1 MSSGKGENAEEE
13 NLKIGANVIKHFTAV
28 SYNFS

>member
-13 NLKIGANVIKHFTAV
+13 NLKTGANLIKLFTA